1 MTEDR
6 FLPAEGAGRE
16 ELRQLY
22 NWTVEE
28 AIEAQEEWRKADLGR
43 FAVGPLFRWV
53 AAQELLKI
61 GQLYEK
67 EKNPAFILRALFLCS
82 FRSLPIPEW
91 CEHAFVTSVRKVTRY
106 KAKSWDDVFGKPHPK
121 STNLFAKRQRLEKAP
136 LVYDRIRK
144 IKRESPETPID
155 GFLFEKVGR
164 EFGIGGKTTTEEF
177 YKEGKELVEMWKKF
191 KR

>member
-106 KAKSWDDVFGKPHPK
+106 KAKSWD
-121 STNLFAKRQRLEKAP
+121 
-136 LVYDRIRK
+136 
-144 IKRESPETPID
+144 
-155 GFLFEKVGR
+155 
-164 EFGIGGKTTTEEF
+164 
-177 YKEGKELVEMWKKF
+177 
-191 KR
+191 

>member
-1 MTEDR
+1 M
-6 FLPAEGAGRE
+6 
-16 ELRQLY
+16 
-22 NWTVEE
+22 
-28 AIEAQEEWRKADLGR
+28 
-43 FAVGPLFRWV
+43 
-53 AAQELLKI
+53 LKI